1 MFEGAPLGGT
11 YKGFCEWW
19 HVFFETARG
28 IGPFAT
34 SWGVSVTSYNANW
47 DHKPIRD
54 PRKSK
59 LISLFTGNLAAW
71 DSTTPKRWPPMNP
84 PLRSLR
90 LCLDWQQ
97 GPCASGACWSL
108 GRCLDP
114 QVLFDDGVHD
124 LWGLCWELAEQTFV
138 VNYRLYCRCLFSG
151 VWNGFKPMI
160 LSIILRQCLALF
172 KDCFIFSWGIR
183 TWWLFPLSLS
193 TTGSFGKVVGPDL
206 ARSTDACRG
215 PSISYRN
222 IWFKL
227 KKALYAVPRRVKRRP
242 RKLSN
247 GGRSVY
253 STH

>member
-1 MFEGAPLGGT
+1 MTPNEGRSSYHWGSPL
-11 YKGFCEWW
+11 W
-19 HVFFETARG
+19 
-28 IGPFAT
+28 
-34 SWGVSVTSYNANW
+34 
-47 DHKPIRD
+47 
-54 PRKSK
+54 
-59 LISLFTGNLAAW
+59 
-71 DSTTPKRWPPMNP
+71 
-84 PLRSLR
+84 SLR

-114 QVLFDDGVHD
+114 QVFFDDGVHD

-172 KDCFIFSWGIR
+172 RQCLALFKNCFIFSWGIR
-183 TWWLFPLSLS
+183 TWCLFPLSLR
-193 TTGSFGKVVGPDL
+193 TTGGFGKVVGPDL
-206 ARSTDACRG
+206 AWSTDACRG

-227 KKALYAVPRRVKRRP
+227 KKALYAVPRRVKRHP

-247 GGRSVY
+247 GGRSLY